1 MVIILLSP
9 SLRGRARRLPRA
21 LRALAM
27 TKHGHYVIARKDACP
42 LEAIPPTHV
51 IARSAEGT
59 TKQSL
64 FFSTIGSSIR
74 LGPRDRRLPR
84 ALRALAMT
92 DREKIATDPSG
103 PRNNRQGVI
112 RDLAMAEDIIYR
124 FYFSLFNTGM
134 LFIFSYAK
142 IEEDEDL
149 FIIEM
154 LHTTSL

>member
-1 MVIILLSP
+1 MGIYILCSMVIILLSP

-92 DREKIATDPSG
+92 DIGTQGRKRVTMVYRDTKGPVVFGNDRPFPRHCEEGRSPDEAISLLPSFW
-103 PRNNRQGVI
+103 NHYTIV
-112 RDLAMAEDIIYR
+112 
-124 FYFSLFNTGM
+124 T
-134 LFIFSYAK
+134 
-142 IEEDEDL
+142 
-149 FIIEM
+149 
-154 LHTTSL
+154 